1 MISYLNL
8 NTILEL
14 LRAVVDITVTW
25 VVLYLILKIV
35 RNNSRTI
42 QIFKGIVVIVLIQ
55 AIANIF
61 KLDTIA
67 LLAGMFV
74 QWGPLA
80 LIILFAPEIR
90 SILEKLGKT
99 NLFSRINTLTVN
111 EREKLVD
118 ELVKATAELSQT
130 QTGALISLEQS
141 HSLSDF
147 IKTGTK
153 MNSIVTSELL
163 CSIFVPGTPLH
174 DGAVIIQG
182 DQIACASAYF
192 PPTTFD
198 FPSSYGARHRAAIGI
213 SEITDSISIVVSEE
227 TGTISIAEGGKLQ
240 AMQVDELR
248 SYLLKVICHTENI
261 VEGSKQIEQTNLDE
275 VEFAQGVESDKHKG
289 PRITAHLMKKSVK
302 KYTKHKVNDDEKE
315 AIDEKAENEKKNAI
329 EAIENQEMQTP
340 AKKRG
345 RPKKVKSL
353 NENQETAVNH
363 ELDEPAKTNLNS
375 EEKADEVKASFE
387 EAQEVAEEIVFV
399 EKGSDE

>member
-8 NTILEL
+8 TTFLEL
-14 LRAVVDITVTW
+14 LRAVIDIICTW
-25 VVLYLILKIV
+25 IVLYLILKIV

-42 QIFKGIVVIVLIQ
+42 QIFKGIIVIILIQ
-55 AIANIF
+55 AFANIF
-61 KLDTIA
+61 HLETIA
-67 LLAGMFV
+67 LLAGLFI

-90 SILEKLGKT
+90 SILEKIGKT
-99 NLFSRINTLTVN
+99 NLFSRMTTLTVN

-118 ELVKATAELSQT
+118 ELVKASAELSKT
-130 QTGALISLEQS
+130 QTGALISLEQG
-141 HSLSDF
+141 HSLSDY

-240 AMQVDELR
+240 TMDETSLR
-248 SYLLKVICHTENI
+248 DYLMRVICHTENV
-261 VEGSKQIEQTNLDE
+261 VEGNRQIEQTNLDE
-275 VEFAQGVESDKHKG
+275 VEFAQGKESEKHKG

-302 KYTKHKVNDDEKE
+302 KYSKHKVDDKQIEVL
-315 AIDEKAENEKKNAI
+315 NEKKEQKI
-329 EAIENQEMQTP
+329 EEKKNEENDQKN
-340 AKKRG
+340 KKM
-345 RPKKVKSL
+345 KKVK
-353 NENQETAVNH
+353 ENKNLTSDDKLDSMVNSIQQE
-363 ELDEPAKTNLNS
+363 PS
-375 EEKADEVKASFE
+375 
-387 EAQEVAEEIVFV
+387 EVAQEIVFV
-399 EKGSDE
+399 EEEKGSE

>member
-1 MISYLNL
+1 MINYLNL
-8 NTILEL
+8 TTLLEL
-14 LRAVVDITVTW
+14 LRAVVDIICTW
-25 VVLYLILKIV
+25 VVLYFILKIV

-42 QIFKGIVVIVLIQ
+42 QIFKGIIVIILIQ

-61 KLDTIA
+61 NLETIG
-67 LLAGMFV
+67 LLAGLFI

-80 LIILFAPEIR
+80 LIILFSPEIR
-90 SILEKLGKT
+90 GMLEKMGKT
-99 NLFSRINTLTVN
+99 NLFSRISTLTVN

-118 ELVKATAELSQT
+118 ELVKAAAELSKT

-227 TGTISIAEGGKLQ
+227 TGTISVAEGGRLQ
-240 AMQVDELR
+240 VMTPEGLR
-248 SYLLKVICHTENI
+248 NYLMKVICQTENV
-261 VEGSKQIEQTNLDE
+261 VEGNKQVEKTNLDE
-275 VEFAQGVESDKHKG
+275 VEFEQGKESEKHKG

-302 KYTKHKVNDDEKE
+302 KYNKHKVDPTEMETLNEKVIEKE
-315 AIDEKAENEKKNAI
+315 KTAPTKRKRRTTKKETAE
-329 EAIENQEMQTP
+329 QETVKETP
-340 AKKRG
+340 A
-345 RPKKVKSL
+345 
-353 NENQETAVNH
+353 ETA
-363 ELDEPAKTNLNS
+363 ELSSDGKLDAIIGTFHDEPS
-375 EEKADEVKASFE
+375 
-387 EAQEVAEEIVFV
+387 EVAEEIVFV
-399 EKGSDE
+399 EDKKGSEE